1 MTVPTPWA
9 VLHAVNSVVD
19 PLARR
24 GWLAPLPLGVGL
36 VQLDVTGRRSG
47 EPRPRSVLAARVGDR
62 MVVGTVRSGSDWI
75 ANLVADDRPTIS
87 TRKGRRRVDA
97 ELHRTP
103 VANLVLLHM
112 DATPSTN

>member
-24 GWLAPLPLGVGL
+24 GWLAPLPVGVGV

-47 EPRPRSVLAARVGDR
+47 EPRPRSVLAARVGGR

-75 ANLVADDRPTIS
+75 ANLIADAHPTVS
-87 TRKGRRRVDA
+87 TRGGPRRVHT
-97 ELHRTP
+97 ELRRTP
-103 VANLVLLHM
+103 VANLVVM
-112 DATPSTN
+112 DVMAPSAN